1 MAGIQHKHSP
11 SRAQG
16 SRRRAHASTKPQNS
30 LRKPPD
36 PKKRKKRERLPASL
50 RFTET
55 RRGKTRVRRYS
66 GRTFYRFEEIQGK
79 VVDLVEVFTAGEN
92 HAIDVRFQ
100 DKTSLHFVIDPGFTL
115 ETEYADWKTGNWR
128 PIKRW
133 PLIHSETHP
142 DKTMIEAWSPTLCV
156 RSQPCLDMRY
166 GRAQRMGRVYLTAQS

>member
-1 MAGIQHKHSP
+1 LAAIEHKYSP

-16 SRRRAHASTKPQNS
+16 SRRSAHASTKRAPNKS
-30 LRKPPD
+30 GIAKARVSTRKHRN
-36 PKKRKKRERLPASL
+36 PKKPKKRERLPASL

-55 RRGKTRVRRYS
+55 KRGKTTIRRYS
-66 GRTFYRFEEIQGK
+66 GRTFYRFEEVKGK

-100 DKTSLHFVIDPGFTL
+100 DKTSLHFVIDPGFIL

-133 PLIHSETHP
+133 PLIHSETHRI
-142 DKTMIEAWSPTLCV
+142 K
-156 RSQPCLDMRY
+156 R
-166 GRAQRMGRVYLTAQS
+166 

>member
-1 MAGIQHKHSP
+1 LAAIEHKHSP

-16 SRRRAHASTKPQNS
+16 SRRSAHASTKRAPNKS
-30 LRKPPD
+30 GIAKARVSTRKH
-36 PKKRKKRERLPASL
+36 RKRERLPPAL

-55 RRGKTRVRRYS
+55 KRGKTTIRRYS
-66 GRTFYRFEEIQGK
+66 GRTFYRFEEVKGK

-100 DKTSLHFVIDPGFTL
+100 DKTSLHFVIDPGFIL

-133 PLIHSETHP
+133 PLIHSETHRT
-142 DKTMIEAWSPTLCV
+142 K
-156 RSQPCLDMRY
+156 R
-166 GRAQRMGRVYLTAQS
+166 